1 MAFFLV
7 QANNS
12 DSYGI
17 SMTGRI
23 LPKAAAFSSGESWN
37 GARSQNTLA
46 TKSSSQPLT
55 QLWDLLFS
63 STLNYYYIKSVD
75 INTFGLFL
83 EFEMS
88 FLRIVKP
95 ILL

>member
-1 MAFFLV
+1 MRKREGVFFLV
-7 QANNS
+7 QANIS

-63 STLNYYYIKSVD
+63 SILNYLFYNYYGMD
-75 INTFGLFL
+75 
-83 EFEMS
+83 
-88 FLRIVKP
+88 
-95 ILL
+95 

>member
-1 MAFFLV
+1 MRRGEGVFFLV
-7 QANNS
+7 QANIS

-63 STLNYYYIKSVD
+63 SILNYRTRAIISR
-75 INTFGLFL
+75 GL
-83 EFEMS
+83 
-88 FLRIVKP
+88 
-95 ILL
+95 

>member
-1 MAFFLV
+1 MRRGEGVFFLV
-7 QANNS
+7 QANIS

-63 STLNYYYIKSVD
+63 SILNYIIVFFFQKDD
-75 INTFGLFL
+75 ITIRFWFL
-83 EFEMS
+83 HRHQMS
-88 FLRIVKP
+88 Y
-95 ILL
+95 

>member
-1 MAFFLV
+1 MVFFLV
-7 QANNS
+7 QANIS

-63 STLNYYYIKSVD
+63 SILNYLFYNYYGMD
-75 INTFGLFL
+75 
-83 EFEMS
+83 
-88 FLRIVKP
+88 
-95 ILL
+95 